1 MSANGQV
8 VHIND
13 KPTCSDVI
21 SEVEVHECLESWWGA
36 TKSEKHHRQ
45 FKYSKRCDEGSL
57 PLITL
62 FDLNVII
69 PPPYVKL
76 GEERELAKIVNKV
89 GDEG

>member
-8 VHIND
+8 VHVND
-13 KPTCSDVI
+13 KPSFPDVV
-21 SEVEVHECLESWWGA
+21 SKVEVHKCLKCQRGT
-36 TKSEKHHRQ
+36 TKSEKHYRWFEQ
-45 FKYSKRCDEGSL
+45 SKRCDEGSL

-62 FDLNVII
+62 LDSNVII

-76 GEERELAKIVNKV
+76 GEERELVEIVNKV